1 MLTAK
6 GKYSLKAL
14 AHLATLEPGEVVPG
28 SEIAEANN
36 IPKKFLDAILG
47 DLRTAG
53 LVSTRKGPGGGY
65 KLARGPSEIKLG
77 DVIRTVDGPLAPL
90 ACASRTAYQPCQD
103 CKSVKS
109 CNVRLIMRRVRDA
122 MSEVLDRVTISDM
135 VAMNDGTNVMPI
147 ALSAAAGRRG
157 TRGKRVTTQRQ
168 RTAR

>member
-1 MLTAK
+1 
-6 GKYSLKAL
+6 
-14 AHLATLEPGEVVPG
+14 
-28 SEIAEANN
+28 
-36 IPKKFLDAILG
+36 
-47 DLRTAG
+47 
-53 LVSTRKGPGGGY
+53 
-65 KLARGPSEIKLG
+65 
-77 DVIRTVDGPLAPL
+77 VIRTVDGPLAPL